1 MSATLDDS
9 GLSALQ
15 PKDRPYKVSAGAGLF
30 LEVNPHG
37 SKLWRLKYRFGG
49 KENRISLG
57 AFPAVS
63 LEQARQARDEAREML
78 KAGTDPSAVR
88 KEAKAEQQNQRARA
102 KAFRLVMS
110 LDGALTIE
118 IPAQILNLNPAQ
130 TAAIRA
136 FLHAV
141 PMGGSDASD

>member
-49 KENRISLG
+49 KENKLALG

-63 LEQARQARDEAREML
+63 LEQARQARDEARAMV

-118 IPAQILNLNPAQ
+118 TPAQILNLNPAQ

-141 PMGGSDASD
+141 PVGGSDASD